1 MTRLKVIYAAILTA
15 IYVAASLA
23 SSLDILTCD
32 HPHHAHIHSHTTDHT
47 HVDHLAHSCCHC
59 HAELLFADAAV
70 EGETVAGCCD
80 HDHNLLG
87 ENYTDFI
94 VAKERDDNAIA
105 PIVVM
110 LSEAL
115 TSPSLTIAY
124 VPECTLH
131 YDYGDESTPLE
142 AAIIEHHSLRAPPQL
157 A

>member
-1 MTRLKVIYAAILTA
+1 MTRLKVIYATILTA

-32 HPHHAHIHSHTTDHT
+32 HPHHAHIHHHTADHT
-47 HVDHLAHSCCHC
+47 HVDHHAHSCSHC
-59 HAELLFADAAV
+59 HAELLFAEATECGEAV
-70 EGETVAGCCD
+70 SGCCD
-80 HDHNLLG
+80 HDHTLLG

-94 VAKERDDNAIA
+94 VAKERDDSATA
-105 PIVVM
+105 PIVLV
-110 LSEAL
+110 LAEAL

-131 YDYGDESTPLE
+131 YDYGDETTPLE
-142 AAIIEHHSLRAPPQL
+142 AAIIEHRSLRAPPQL